1 MKKEKHIEYY
11 PNGQKKEAGHYLD
24 GKKDGLW
31 TRWSEYGRKENEG
44 IYKEGELI
52 KITAWDFYTGVK
64 TKEIHFNGLD
74 NKGRPILDGKL
85 TIWHRDGQQK
95 AAVTNYKD
103 GKPDGLIIQW
113 YTNGQKWSEVTVRGD
128 DKPEGLG
135 TTWYENGQKKQEQ
148 IYKDGELTSEKNW
161 DEDGNEI

>member
-1 MKKEKHIEYY
+1 MKKTLLIVLLLIVGCTKEPINVETTLVERDGIYY
-11 PNGQKKEAGHYLD
+11 TKDTNKPYTGPVFTLYGNGVKKSEIFLKDGEPDGFYSFWHEDGQIGQQGTYTD
-24 GKKDGLW
+24 GKK
-31 TRWSEYGRKENEG
+31 
-44 IYKEGELI
+44 
-52 KITAWDFYTGVK
+52 
-64 TKEIHFNGLD
+64 
-74 NKGRPILDGKL
+74 
-85 TIWHRDGQQK
+85 
-95 AAVTNYKD
+95 
-103 GKPDGLIIQW
+103 DGLIIQW